1 MSAGHAHVEELAL
14 LALLVLFIVVGLR
27 LVGLSL

>member
-1 MSAGHAHVEELAL
+1 MSAGYAHVEELVC

-27 LVGLSL
+27 LVGLGL